1 MVGNIKEYGPFG
13 TGCEKCSPPPASV
26 RKSTSHSVRPRL
38 EVLEDRLLLATLM
51 VMNGNDSGADSL
63 RQVLSTAASNSVI
76 QFAAGVTTVNLLT
89 PIQIGIGANGKPNG
103 VTNLTIDGQSNV
115 TINGQTKTSLFEVG
129 AGSDTLQNL
138 TLTAGNGTDGKNTN
152 LNGGAV
158 RVDSGATLNVI
169 CDTFKA
175 NNTIASSGKNGG
187 AIENDGNLNVT
198 GCTFTTNTAD
208 GYGGAI
214 ENTGTTKIIGAA
226 STFTGNQSA
235 KQNGGA
241 IDSAGS
247 GSLNI
252 AGANFYDNLAANGSG
267 GAVSTATNTKLNNDT
282 FGATGLNQDNQAEG
296 GDGGAVYA
304 YNSGPNNL
312 TLTVLACKFVKNI
325 DKNDF
330 GGALAAQNFNTDVEQ
345 STFDQNQAA
354 SGDGGAV
361 YLRDTGGNG
370 PKTIAHTFNLDIF
383 TGNQAQNGGALKAR
397 DSASASAVNL
407 SLSNSTFSN
416 NNKAVS
422 NNTGTG
428 GGVYINDT
436 LSGTGS
442 ATNTL
447 TNDTFFQNASDNTG
461 GALSLNLANS
471 GAGNL
476 SAVLTSLTVNG
487 NTAANDGG
495 GLYYTSSLQAVT
507 LDNNILDGNT
517 VTNKP
522 AGAQDVTLAGG
533 AKFKAEKY
541 NLLGVTDNNNFTNG
555 VNNDILN
562 NTTGLANQLAVNGAP
577 ANYPQTLALT
587 AVKNNTSP
595 GYETG
600 DPNLATSVAPLN
612 QDERGKTRQVNKVSI
627 GAEDP
632 DAIYAAAVN
641 VGSSADPALPGQA
654 VTFTAA
660 VTSVGG
666 IPTGTVAFY
675 DGSTELGTATLDG
688 NGNATLTTW
697 ELGLGANDIIAV
709 YSGDSTYANSAAT
722 LTQQVVQAGS
732 TTSLSS
738 SANPS
743 PLGQPV
749 TFTVTLGALD
759 PNAGTP
765 SGTVNFYDGTT
776 LLGTATL
783 SVVNGQVQA
792 TFTTAALGLG
802 THDIIAVYSGDSIFA
817 NSATSLDETIAS

>member
-1 MVGNIKEYGPFG
+1 VFG
-13 TGCEKCSPPPASV
+13 RT
-26 RKSTSHSVRPRL
+26 
-38 EVLEDRLLLATLM
+38 
-51 VMNGNDSGADSL
+51 
-63 RQVLSTAASNSVI
+63 
-76 QFAAGVTTVNLLT
+76 
-89 PIQIGIGANGKPNG
+89 
-103 VTNLTIDGQSNV
+103 
-115 TINGQTKTSLFEVG
+115 
-129 AGSDTLQNL
+129 
-138 TLTAGNGTDGKNTN
+138 
-152 LNGGAV
+152 
-158 RVDSGATLNVI
+158 
-169 CDTFKA
+169 
-175 NNTIASSGKNGG
+175 
-187 AIENDGNLNVT
+187 GNLQ
-198 GCTFTTNTAD
+198 
-208 GYGGAI
+208 
-214 ENTGTTKIIGAA
+214 
-226 STFTGNQSA
+226 GNA
-235 KQNGGA
+235 
-241 IDSAGS
+241 
-247 GSLNI
+247 
-252 AGANFYDNLAANGSG
+252 
-267 GAVSTATNTKLNNDT
+267 
-282 FGATGLNQDNQAEG
+282 AEG

-304 YNSGPNNL
+304 SNSGPNNL
-312 TLTVLACKFVKNI
+312 TLSVLACQFVNNS
-325 DKNDF
+325 DDNNF
-330 GGALAAQNFNTDVEQ
+330 GGAMAAKNFNTDVEQ

-361 YLRDTGGNG
+361 YLRDTGGKG
-370 PKTIAHTFNLDIF
+370 PKTIAQTFNLDIF
-383 TGNQAQNGGALKAR
+383 TGNLAQNGGALKAR
-397 DSASASAVNL
+397 DSASASAVNF

-533 AKFKAEKY
+533 AKFKAENY

-555 VNNDILN
+555 VNNDILS
-562 NTTGLANQLAVNGAP
+562 NTTGLANALAANGAP

-587 AVKNNTSP
+587 AVKNNNSP

-612 QDERGKTRQVNKVSI
+612 QDERGKTRQANKVSI

-641 VGSSADPALPGQA
+641 VGSSANPALPGQA

-660 VTSVGG
+660 ITSVGG
-666 IPTGTVAFY
+666 IPTGTVTFY
-675 DGSTELGTATLDG
+675 DGLTELGTSTLDG

-759 PNAGTP
+759 PNAGEP

-776 LLGTATL
+776 LLGVGTL

-792 TFTTAALGLG
+792 SFTTAALGLG
-802 THDIIAVYSGDSIFA
+802 THDILAVYSGDSIFA
-817 NSATSLDETIAS
+817 ASASSLDETINS